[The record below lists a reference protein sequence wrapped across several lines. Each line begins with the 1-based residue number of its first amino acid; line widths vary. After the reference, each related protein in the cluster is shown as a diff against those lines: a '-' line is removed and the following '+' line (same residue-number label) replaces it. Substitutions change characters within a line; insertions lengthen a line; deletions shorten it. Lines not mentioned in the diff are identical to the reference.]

1 MLEDQRKWLYD
12 KWVML
17 HCTESCM
24 LLRVAQED
32 VLVVLIIGLHY
43 RPGGLIDTCV
53 VFLIWS
59 EDCILLLTILEYR
72 IVPLQLGYYY
82 TTIE

>member
-1 MLEDQRKWLYD
+1 
-12 KWVML
+12 
-17 HCTESCM
+17 M

-59 EDCILLLTILEYR
+59 EDCILLLTILELRSVALSMTPARGTEHDALVHRRYR
-72 IVPLQLGYYY
+72 WKC
-82 TTIE
+82 